1 MDLPEFSLMRGNN
14 CLYWI
19 NTKGKVNDK
28 SNDTFQVTVFVTD
41 LEIDASACVFSS
53 ERYNPYPIRSVGSIY
68 FLEEIVKEECP
79 TLPKTT
85 KYLEI

>member
-1 MDLPEFSLMRGNN
+1 M
-14 CLYWI
+14 
-19 NTKGKVNDK
+19 
-28 SNDTFQVTVFVTD
+28 TVFVTD